1 MSRRFGLVTLCAC
14 LLTLLLAAPAAHAV
28 DENGQLESP
37 VLQSRYERLT
47 KELRCLVCQ
56 NESVADS
63 NAFLAKDLRRQVQ
76 EMLVAGKTD
85 QQILDFMTARYG
97 EFVRYNPPLEAKT
110 MLLWG
115 APFILLV
122 IGMIAIYRI
131 MRRRTQM
138 PIDDDPE
145 QSH

>member
-1 MSRRFGLVTLCAC
+1 MNRAGIVAVCVC
-14 LLTLLLAAPAAHAV
+14 LLTLILAATSARAV

-97 EFVRYNPPLEAKT
+97 EFVRYNPPLEPKT
-110 MLLWG
+110 MLL
-115 APFILLV
+115 
-122 IGMIAIYRI
+122 
-131 MRRRTQM
+131 
-138 PIDDDPE
+138 
-145 QSH
+145 